1 MYRKS
6 LSSGILIG
14 FLLVVVMSFAVYDQ
28 LTGLLP
34 GWRWMDVPWIPRDLL
49 RSFSQNAAAF
59 LLLFVG
65 TLAALRARPATL
77 KDGIRVGALSGLVV
91 AWMVETFL
99 IAPYNVIR
107 LGGAFYVVILA
118 APPGETVFQEMLRS
132 AIGNVFRTSVV
143 SAIVIPLLGLLLGAV
158 EGFIVALVRRAG
170 GRPTAA
176 GTAGPD
182 LLDLVYHPRLPRLP
196 DLQERPLRAGLV
208 GGAIGGFLLSAEVF
222 ILAVPALLSNGGDFL
237 LRQGVLPTR
246 LSILA
251 ETLLIPALIL
261 VPLTILLWGGFG
273 VLFLTHPPD
282 RFASR
287 FRASLACGA
296 VGGAIFALLAVVP
309 VANMLLMVAPLA
321 ISGNTGTP
329 LTAYAVEAFGHLLSL
344 GYPLIP
350 IVAVLAMT
358 LLGLVTG
365 LPWVL
370 LSALLWP
377 RRPVDRA
384 AALARRLRR
393 HPETLLPSIYALFQ
407 RDGQAIRVLE
417 HAVPRLHRG
426 RDQAAAVV
434 VAAYHTL
441 CQNPGRAAD
450 SLGVIVEATAA
461 NPGWRWQSEIGELHR
476 FLREGLQARNFYHM
490 AAIRLLPEEHTSSL
504 PQVLTLVGERL
515 SRAVG
520 ELKKAQRVDDPN
532 GRSIYLNRA
541 MEEITAAERYIGESP
556 EACKLSGATPYPEQQ
571 ILCTLL
577 PRWRGAL
584 LESLRDL
591 RGRALLQAELETR
604 QFTFLPRLTLRLRVA
619 NTGLNVAEQVR
630 ITLEPGGGYQLLPE
644 SEARIELLPPGEQ
657 RVVDLA
663 LEPRAPRATRV
674 LFHIYYNDAVDANRE
689 LTLADEI
696 VFAAAERPFQRI
708 FPIPYVTGTPI
719 KTQEMFFGRQDVFSY
734 IREHLLGTYQNNII
748 VLHGQRRTGKTSVL
762 YRLGDVLQD
771 THYCV
776 LLDMQGIAA
785 RSEAEF
791 FYTVSDEIAYALEK
805 AGLEVTL
812 PPRQEYESQPEF
824 TFRSR
829 FLRGLYPALGEK
841 HLLLMFDEFEELQRH
856 VEEGHIGAGI
866 FPFLRTIMQHE
877 RPVDFIFSGT
887 HKLEDLAAEYW
898 SILFN
903 IATYKQISFLER
915 QEVERLIAE
924 PVAPFGMEY
933 DPLAVQRIYEVTA
946 GHPFLTQ
953 LVCHEMVAYHNETE
967 RSYISVADVD
977 SVLER
982 IAERGE
988 AHFKY
993 VWAGADSPERLTML
1007 ALAELLTHTEAATAA
1022 EIAALTQN
1030 RQQTIDA
1037 ETARR
1042 ALVRLE
1048 SRDIVARTAPG
1059 SERFRFRVDL
1069 VRRWVARNPQLL
1081 DTVSREEPK

>member
-6 LSSGILIG
+6 LSSGLLIG
-14 FLLVVVMSFAVYDQ
+14 ILLVLAMSFVVYNQ

-49 RSFSQNAAAF
+49 RSFSQNASAF

-65 TLAALRARPATL
+65 TLAALRARPASL
-77 KDGIRVGALSGLVV
+77 KEGIQVGALSGLVA
-91 AWMVETFL
+91 AWVVETCL
-99 IAPYNVIR
+99 IAPYNIIR
-107 LGGAFYVVILA
+107 LGGASYVVILA
-118 APPGETVFQEMLRS
+118 APPGEAMLQETLRGT
-132 AIGNVFRTSVV
+132 IGEVFRTSMV
-143 SAIVIPLLGLLLGAV
+143 SAIVVPLLGLLLGAG
-158 EGFIVALVRRAG
+158 EGFVVALIRRAG
-170 GRPTAA
+170 GRPAAA
-176 GTAGPD
+176 GPSGPD
-182 LLDLVYHPRLPRLP
+182 LLDVVRRPRLPRLQDP
-196 DLQERPLRAGLV
+196 HDRPLRAGLA

-222 ILAVPALLSNGGDFL
+222 ILAVPALLSNGGGAL
-237 LRQGVLPTR
+237 LQQGVLPIR
-246 LSILA
+246 LTTLA
-251 ETLLIPALIL
+251 EALLIPAAVL

-273 VLFLTHPPD
+273 VLLLAHPPD

-287 FRASLACGA
+287 LRASLACGA
-296 VGGAIFALLAVVP
+296 AGGGVFTLLTVVP
-309 VANMLLMVAPLA
+309 VANMLLLVAPLA

-329 LTAYAVEAFGHLLSL
+329 LTAYAVEAFGRFLSL

-350 IVAVLAMT
+350 IAVVLAT
-358 LLGLVTG
+358 TVLGLVTG

-384 AALARRLRR
+384 ATLARRLRR

-407 RDGQAIRVLE
+407 RDDQAVQVLE
-417 HAVPRLHRG
+417 HTMPRLHGG
-426 RDQAAAVV
+426 RDQTAALV

-441 CQNPGRAAD
+441 CRNPGRAAEA
-450 SLGVIVEATAA
+450 LGVIVEATAA

-490 AAIRLLPEEHTSSL
+490 AAIRPLPEERTSSL
-504 PQVLTLVGERL
+504 PQVLSQVGERL

-520 ELKKAQRVDDPN
+520 ELKKAQRIDDPN

-541 MEEITAAERYIGESP
+541 LEEVNAAEQYVGESSGGSKAS
-556 EACKLSGATPYPEQQ
+556 EATLYPEQRVLQ
-571 ILCTLL
+571 TLL
-577 PRWRGAL
+577 PHWRGAL

-604 QFTFLPRLTLRLRVA
+604 QFNFLPRLVLRLRIA
-619 NTGLNVAEQVR
+619 NTGLNIAEQVR

-663 LEPRAPRATRV
+663 LEPRAPRPIRV

-762 YRLGDVLQD
+762 YRLGEVLQD

-785 RSEAEF
+785 RNEAEF
-791 FYTVSDEIAYALEK
+791 FYTLSDEIAYTLEK
-805 AGLEVTL
+805 AGLEVAL
-812 PPRQEYESQPEF
+812 PPRQEYEAQPEF

-856 VEEGHIGAGI
+856 VEDGHIGAGI
-866 FPFLRTIMQHE
+866 FPFLRNIMQHE
-877 RPVDFIFSGT
+877 QPVDFIFSGT

-915 QEVERLIAE
+915 QEVERLITE

-977 SVLER
+977 TVLER

-993 VWAGADSPERLTML
+993 VWAGADGPERLTML
-1007 ALAELLTHTEAATAA
+1007 AMAELLAHAEAATAA
-1022 EIAALTQN
+1022 EVAALTQN
-1030 RQQTIDA
+1030 RKQSIDA
-1037 ETARR
+1037 ETALR

-1048 SRDIVARTAPG
+1048 SRDIVTRTAPG
-1059 SERFRFRVDL
+1059 SERFHFRVDL
-1069 VRRWVARNPQLL
+1069 VRRWVARNPQLV
-1081 DTVSREEPK
+1081 DTVNQEPK